1 MTFATVRSSVILH
14 CIAAY
19 REKRTLENKEGLQRI
34 IFNTMKDKKYWLFG
48 RTLTS
53 SEAIAK
59 LENVTSY
66 CYSYWDCKN
75 NNYAYDHELAQIK
88 RLALATDTIQLTA
101 KMSWIL
107 NFKES

>member
-1 MTFATVRSSVILH
+1 MTNATIDSKTILH
-14 CIAAY
+14 CIEAY
-19 REKRTLENKEGLQRI
+19 HTKKTLENKEGLQRI

-59 LENVTSY
+59 LENESSY
-66 CYSYWDCKN
+66 FYGYWNCKN
-75 NNYAYDHELAQIK
+75 NDYAYNTELQQIK
-88 RLALATDTIQLTA
+88 RLAEVAEFIDLSA

-107 NFKES
+107 TYKGN